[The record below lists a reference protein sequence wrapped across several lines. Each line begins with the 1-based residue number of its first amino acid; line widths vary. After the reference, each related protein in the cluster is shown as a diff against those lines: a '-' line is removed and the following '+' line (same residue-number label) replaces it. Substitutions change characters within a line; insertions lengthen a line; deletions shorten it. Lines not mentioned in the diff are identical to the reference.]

1 MEAQQFTF
9 QRFGLRTKVILAMS
23 AALVA
28 IMIIVGLIVYFQVA
42 DQLQNS
48 LETRGKELTK
58 SLRSE
63 SMVELLYEQKDAH
76 IKRLKEKL
84 KGNEEVVYVLVL
96 KQAKKDEE
104 GIGGRPYVLFTNRFR
119 EPGKP
124 MDIESLVDIHMSQPG
139 QTIFKDDFL
148 GFTEEVRAGTMVD
161 EADGAGGGLGGGE
174 DMGGGLDEL
183 ESEALM
189 FGEPLEETGE
199 TEPSPETMGLDMPK
213 KEEAPEKEETK
224 PETKTPETEKAQ
236 PAEKREALW
245 GYVCLGLSTASL
257 DEQRGWLFQ
266 TLIIILVI
274 AVLGFTTFI
283 FLASNRIYRRLLSMM
298 DAAQRISQGDLTES
312 IAEVS
317 NDEMG
322 MLASALNTITG
333 NLNDIIR
340 KISQVTES
348 LGEAVERITASTEEV
363 VQGAEYQVASVDET
377 SSSMSEMVISL
388 KGVAENVE
396 ILASSAEESSSSIM
410 EMAATNDEVAD
421 NISSLAS
428 SVEETTTSIEQMTHA
443 IKEVAKSVE
452 DLSTTAEQTSTSMRE
467 MDVSIGQVETNANET
482 ASISEEVRRDAER
495 GSEAVKKTIQG
506 IGRIS
511 ESTRIANTAMESLNK
526 KVQAI
531 GQVLNV
537 IDDVAEQTNLL
548 ALNAAIIA
556 AQAGEHGKGFA
567 VVADEIK
574 DLAERTATSTSEIA
588 ELIRAVQTE
597 TKSVTE
603 AMEGGI
609 KSVDEGVALSA
620 EAEQALTKILDSS
633 TKSTQMVREIA
644 RATVE
649 QSRGSKVVTDA
660 IARIAETVQQIAS
673 ATGQQAKGSEQIMNA
688 AERMKVITQHVHG
701 SSQEQARGSKQIT
714 QAIENISEMVH
725 HLNRAQKEQA
735 RGSEQV
741 MKAVERI
748 KEVAEHHSDS
758 MGNMKKIVD
767 LVAQQAETLR
777 AEMGR
782 FKL

>member
-96 KQAKKDEE
+96 KQAKKGEE

-148 GFTEEVRAGTMVD
+148 GFTEEVRAGTMVEESD
-161 EADGAGGGLGGGE
+161 ETAGGLEGGE
-174 DMGGGLDEL
+174 DLSGGMDEL

-189 FGEPLEETGE
+189 FGELEEA
-199 TEPSPETMGLDMPK
+199 EPSAETPDTETPN
-213 KEEAPEKEETK
+213 EESKPKEETK
-224 PETKTPETEKAQ
+224 PETEKPEAATPQ
-236 PAEKREALW
+236 PAEKRENLW

-266 TLIIILVI
+266 TLILILVI

-298 DAAQRISQGDLTES
+298 DAAQRISEGDLTES

-340 KISQVTES
+340 KISQVTDS

-649 QSRGSKVVTDA
+649 QARGSKVVTDA